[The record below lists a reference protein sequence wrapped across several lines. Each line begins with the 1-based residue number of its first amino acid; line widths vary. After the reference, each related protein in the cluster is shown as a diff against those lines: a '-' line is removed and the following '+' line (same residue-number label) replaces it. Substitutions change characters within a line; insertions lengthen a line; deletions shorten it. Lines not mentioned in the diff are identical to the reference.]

1 MVFSSKYDDG
11 ITGFAES
18 GIVWPF
24 FFFFCKSWRCAV
36 PSSFLLSIRVM
47 DSAMS
52 SNAVSAPQ
60 AQKQVNEANS
70 EY

>member
-18 GIVWPF
+18 GIAWP
-24 FFFFCKSWRCAV
+24 FFFFCKSWRCAL

-60 AQKQVNEANS
+60 AQKRVNEANS